1 MSPLSERDLR
11 PELKI
16 LHVEV
21 GGTYGGSLRALE
33 LYLAHRSRQC
43 VDHDVLFY
51 YPTPNAERLAPYVGK
66 LSNLYSKVPAWL
78 SVIPPTQNKP
88 RRKALRHLGRLPGVA
103 AARNWVSTI
112 AQLPIAF
119 RLAQF
124 IRHGEYDLVHI
135 NNTFTY
141 QVPTLLAARFSG
153 IPVIAHVRNP
163 ITNEQFTRFLVRQVN
178 CLVSVA
184 DVHSAYLRN
193 IEPSLRVVT
202 CRDALGPV
210 SVESQSRQ
218 ALRCSL
224 VRDGEILVGS
234 LGRLVP
240 SKGFEFFVRAASLV
254 VAEVPNVKFVIAGEG
269 PQRQQLENFTI
280 TLGLQNRFQL
290 IGFRSDSASF
300 LAALD
305 IFVCPSLWEG
315 GPLTVLEAMQLAKPV
330 ISTGVGIVPEVIEDG
345 RNGLLVPTR
354 DPFRLKDA
362 IVELSRDVGLRERL
376 GNEGLEAIELFCDLE
391 ARARDLDLAFLST
404 ARACTKNYSIPMY

>member
-1 MSPLSERDLR
+1 M
-11 PELKI
+11 
-16 LHVEV
+16 
-21 GGTYGGSLRALE
+21 
-33 LYLAHRSRQC
+33 
-43 VDHDVLFY
+43 
-51 YPTPNAERLAPYVGK
+51 
-66 LSNLYSKVPAWL
+66 
-78 SVIPPTQNKP
+78 
-88 RRKALRHLGRLPGVA
+88 
-103 AARNWVSTI
+103 
-112 AQLPIAF
+112 
-119 RLAQF
+119 
-124 IRHGEYDLVHI
+124 
-135 NNTFTY
+135 
-141 QVPTLLAARFSG
+141 
-153 IPVIAHVRNP
+153 
-163 ITNEQFTRFLVRQVN
+163 
-178 CLVSVA
+178 
-184 DVHSAYLRN
+184 
-193 IEPSLRVVT
+193 
-202 CRDALGPV
+202 
-210 SVESQSRQ
+210 
-218 ALRCSL
+218 
-224 VRDGEILVGS
+224 RDGEILVGS